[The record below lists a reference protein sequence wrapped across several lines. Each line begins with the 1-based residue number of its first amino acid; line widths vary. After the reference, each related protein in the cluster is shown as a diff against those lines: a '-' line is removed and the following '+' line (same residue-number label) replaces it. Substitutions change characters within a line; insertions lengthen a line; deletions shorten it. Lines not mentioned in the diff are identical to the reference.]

1 MKCNCISR
9 LYKEQELINIENSM
23 NITRYFIVII
33 VSIGIGFFGLR
44 FYENFSESSD
54 LNIFL
59 EEAYVISTLHNES
72 SKDYQ
77 RDQQKCG
84 CVQVANFLSSCQD
97 WGPQKPTGMLL
108 SQETFDRTM
117 KRIMDSEN
125 ASRRPQRR
133 RCYTF
138 SKYIIVADF

>member
-9 LYKEQELINIENSM
+9 LYKEQELKNIENSM

-44 FYENFSESSD
+44 FYDNFSESSD
-54 LNIFL
+54 LNTFL

-77 RDQQKCG
+77 RLI
-84 CVQVANFLSSCQD
+84 NFDELNRDEFESVSYTHLTL
-97 WGPQKPTGMLL
+97 PTIY
-108 SQETFDRTM
+108 S
-117 KRIMDSEN
+117 
-125 ASRRPQRR
+125 
-133 RCYTF
+133 
-138 SKYIIVADF
+138 V